1 MATITHID
9 ITDDALVI
17 YVPTKEL
24 PDTPYVNQQWLQVIN
39 EGYKE
44 DIVKLI
50 AFVHKERELP
60 ISFLCTD
67 YCDLAEHLK
76 EHFTYNLSQAR
87 RIIHWIEDNV
97 VQPSN
102 KDCDWGTV
110 YLEILEGA
118 RGC

>member
-1 MATITHID
+1 MATITRID
-9 ITDDALVI
+9 IVDDKLMI
-17 YVPTKEL
+17 YVPIKEL
-24 PDTPYVNQQWLQVIN
+24 PDTPYVNQQWLQVMN
-39 EGYKE
+39 EGYEK
-44 DIVKLI
+44 DI
-50 AFVHKERELP
+50 AFVHKEQELP
-60 ISFLCTD
+60 ISFSPAN

-76 EHFTYNLSQAR
+76 EYFTYNLIQAR

-118 RGC
+118 YGC